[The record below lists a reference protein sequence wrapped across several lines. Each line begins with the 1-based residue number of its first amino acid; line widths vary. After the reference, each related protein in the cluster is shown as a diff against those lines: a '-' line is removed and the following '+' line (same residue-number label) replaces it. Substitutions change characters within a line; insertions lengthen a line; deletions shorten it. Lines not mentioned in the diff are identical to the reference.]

1 MPPDTAVR
9 PDLRLALLEQWL
21 ERDLGLGGSSVTPA
35 SADASFRRYF
45 RVRTGERTLIA
56 MDAPPDREHLGPFVG
71 VARALRALGVTVPEV
86 VEEDRA
92 RGFLL
97 MTDLGSTHYLA
108 AFSAGGDVDRLYR
121 DATDAL
127 LRIQARGLESGA
139 ELPPYDAAFLDR
151 EVQLFP
157 EWFLGRH
164 LGAAPA
170 SAERALID
178 RTSAQLAATAL
189 EQPQVFVHRD
199 YHSRNL
205 MVLPAGNPGILDFQ
219 DAMRGALTYDLVSL
233 FKDCYVV
240 WPRPRVLAWVRD
252 YRRRALAAGIVGPG
266 DEAEFVRW
274 FDLMGLQRHLKVL
287 GIFARLWYRDGK
299 PGYLRDLPT
308 VLDYVLEAAAAY
320 RELAE
325 FDRYL
330 RGVVVPQFPAAQA
343 RALGA

>member
-1 MPPDTAVR
+1 MPPDTAR
-9 PDLRLALLEQWL
+9 PDPRLAQLEQWL
-21 ERDLGLGGSSVTPA
+21 KQDLGLGDSRVEPA

-45 RVRTGERTLIA
+45 RVRTGAQSLIA
-56 MDAPPDREHLGPFVG
+56 MDAPPERENLGPFVS
-71 VARALRALGVTVPEV
+71 VARALGAIGVTVPAV
-86 VEEDRA
+86 VEQDRA

-108 AFSAGGDVDRLYR
+108 AFGAGDDVERLYR
-121 DATDAL
+121 DATGAL
-127 LRIQARGLESGA
+127 LRIQADGLEA
-139 ELPPYDAAFLDR
+139 AAALPPYDAAYLDR

-164 LGAAPA
+164 LGAAPGA
-170 SAERALID
+170 AERGLID
-178 RTSAQLAATAL
+178 RTSALLAASAL

-219 DAMRGALTYDLVSL
+219 DAMRGAITYDLVSL

-240 WPRPRVLAWVRD
+240 WPRPRVLGWVRD
-252 YRRRALAAGIVGPG
+252 YRRRALAAGIALPG
-266 DEAEFVRW
+266 DEADFVRW

-299 PGYLRDLPT
+299 SGYLRDLPT
-308 VLDYVLEAAAAY
+308 VLDYVLGTTGAYGELGEFERFLRAAVVPRFAAA
-320 RELAE
+320 
-325 FDRYL
+325 
-330 RGVVVPQFPAAQA
+330 QSQ
-343 RALGA
+343 ALGA

>member
-1 MPPDTAVR
+1 MAPDTAAR
-9 PDLRLALLEQWL
+9 PDTRLALLEQWL
-21 ERDLGLGGSSVTPA
+21 EQDLGLAGSRVAPA

-45 RVRTGERTLIA
+45 RVRSGERTLIA
-56 MDAPPDREHLGPFVG
+56 MDAPPGREDLGPFLA

-108 AFSAGGDVDRLYR
+108 ALGDGGDVERLYR

-127 LRIQARGLESGA
+127 LRIQARGLDA
-139 ELPPYDAAFLDR
+139 ATRLPPYDAAYLDR

-164 LGAAPA
+164 LGAAPGP
-170 SAERALID
+170 AEHALID
-178 RTSAQLAATAL
+178 RASAQLAAAAL

-205 MVLPAGNPGILDFQ
+205 MLLPAGNPGILDFQ
-219 DAMRGALTYDLVSL
+219 DAMRGALSYDLVSL

-240 WPRPRVLAWVRD
+240 WPRARVLAWVRD
-252 YRRRALAAGIVGPG
+252 YRQRALAAGIPIPG
-266 DEAEFVRW
+266 DEADFVRW

-308 VLDYVLEAAAAY
+308 VLDYVLETTAAY
-320 RELAE
+320 GELGDL
-325 FDRYL
+325 DRYL
-330 RGVVVPQFPAAQA
+330 RAVVAPQFPAAQA
-343 RALGA
+343 RAGGP